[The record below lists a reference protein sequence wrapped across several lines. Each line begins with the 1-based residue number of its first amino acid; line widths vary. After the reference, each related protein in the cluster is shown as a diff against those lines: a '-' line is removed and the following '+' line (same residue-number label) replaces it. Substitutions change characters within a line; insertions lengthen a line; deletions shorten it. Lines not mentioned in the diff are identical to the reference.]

1 MKLTTSTILAASL
14 LAGSI
19 LVNAQSQPTNN
30 YDDQARP
37 QSMSTS
43 TMNAVGDDF
52 HPMIGTAGASDSDQR
67 KQEDT
72 LKQKD
77 EQKAPDYSKNPF
89 WEPKDW
95 HYIESTTGGG
105 GD

>member
-1 MKLTTSTILAASL
+1 MKLTTSTVLAASL
-14 LAGSI
+14 LAGS
-19 LVNAQSQPTNN
+19 LFVNAQSQPTSN
-30 YDDQARP
+30 YDEQNRP

-43 TMNAVGDDF
+43 AMSGAGEDF
-52 HPMIGTAGASDSDQR
+52 HAMIGTAAASDSDHR

-72 LKQKD
+72 FQQKD

-95 HYIESTTGGG
+95 HYIESTAGGG